1 MLDVMKKDKID
12 KLLTI
17 ECHEYRLSVRATT
30 KDELVITGNGQTQNV
45 VIVFSLHFSRV
56 PSIAVL
62 IKQTQTDG

>member
-30 KDELVITGNGQTQNV
+30 KDELVITGNGQTTER
-45 VIVFSLHFSRV
+45 SYRV
-56 PSIAVL
+56 
-62 IKQTQTDG
+62 